1 MKKTLSVFLLFAA
14 ACGRVEAP
22 APLFPVPNA
31 RQLAWQQLETYAFVH
46 YGLNTFNDMEW
57 GYGDTPASTF
67 DPADLDCDQWVRTF
81 RAAGMKGVMLTAKH
95 HDGFCLWPSAYTE
108 YSVKN
113 SPWRGGK
120 GDLVRELSDACR
132 RHGLKFGIY
141 LSPWDRN
148 HPEYGWEEY
157 VAYFHNQMRELLT
170 GYGPLFEYWFDGANG
185 GDGWYG
191 GADEK
196 RSIDAKTYYGYER
209 ARRTINELQ
218 PEAVIFGGTCADI
231 RWIGNEEG
239 RAGQTNWSMVKG
251 RGDERLND
259 FTCGESDGDTWL
271 PGECD
276 VSIRPGWFYHPREDH
291 QLKSLSRLIDIYYE
305 SVGRNANLLLNFPVD
320 RSGRIAP
327 ADSARIM
334 EWRRALDAEFAHD
347 LFGEAQATADNV
359 RGGARRFSAAKA
371 VDGRAD
377 TYWATDDGVTAATL
391 SLQFER
397 PRRVNRILLQEYI
410 PLGQRVG
417 RFAVEWLDG
426 DTWRPVETA
435 EEMTT
440 IGYKRIIRFAG
451 VTTPALRVRFGQA
464 RGPLCISNVEA
475 YDAPVLLEEPR
486 IVRNGAGEVTL
497 AAGDTQAEIRYTLDG
512 TEPGPSSE
520 LYAKPFPMTGRGVV
534 KALVRDPE
542 DGRMSAVASR
552 GFDIPCGAFR
562 VKELPDEEAV
572 GLFDGDVSTA
582 VYLPAGVAGFS
593 ADTGEERTFRGFAYT
608 PDQSRW
614 ASGVVTR
621 YRVSVDGRT
630 AAEGEFSNIVN
641 NPVEQ
646 VVEFEPLRGR
656 TVRFEALSLAAGDR
670 PGIAEFS
677 VLTE

>member
-1 MKKTLSVFLLFAA
+1 
-14 ACGRVEAP
+14 
-22 APLFPVPNA
+22 
-31 RQLAWQQLETYAFVH
+31 
-46 YGLNTFNDMEW
+46 
-57 GYGDTPASTF
+57 
-67 DPADLDCDQWVRTF
+67 
-81 RAAGMKGVMLTAKH
+81 
-95 HDGFCLWPSAYTE
+95 
-108 YSVKN
+108 
-113 SPWRGGK
+113 
-120 GDLVRELSDACR
+120 
-132 RHGLKFGIY
+132 
-141 LSPWDRN
+141 
-148 HPEYGWEEY
+148 
-157 VAYFHNQMRELLT
+157 
-170 GYGPLFEYWFDGANG
+170 
-185 GDGWYG
+185 
-191 GADEK
+191 
-196 RSIDAKTYYGYER
+196 
-209 ARRTINELQ
+209 
-218 PEAVIFGGTCADI
+218 
-231 RWIGNEEG
+231 
-239 RAGQTNWSMVKG
+239 
-251 RGDERLND
+251 
-259 FTCGESDGDTWL
+259 
-271 PGECD
+271 
-276 VSIRPGWFYHPREDH
+276 
-291 QLKSLSRLIDIYYE
+291 
-305 SVGRNANLLLNFPVD
+305 
-320 RSGRIAP
+320 
-327 ADSARIM
+327 M

-347 LFGEAQATADNV
+347 LFAEAQATADNV

-391 SLQFER
+391 SLRFEQ

-542 DGRMSAVASR
+542 DRRTSAVASR

-572 GLFDGDVSTA
+572 GLFDGDVSTV

>member
-1 MKKTLSVFLLFAA
+1 M
-14 ACGRVEAP
+14 
-22 APLFPVPNA
+22 
-31 RQLAWQQLETYAFVH
+31 
-46 YGLNTFNDMEW
+46 
-57 GYGDTPASTF
+57 
-67 DPADLDCDQWVRTF
+67 
-81 RAAGMKGVMLTAKH
+81 
-95 HDGFCLWPSAYTE
+95 
-108 YSVKN
+108 
-113 SPWRGGK
+113 
-120 GDLVRELSDACR
+120 
-132 RHGLKFGIY
+132 
-141 LSPWDRN
+141 
-148 HPEYGWEEY
+148 
-157 VAYFHNQMRELLT
+157 
-170 GYGPLFEYWFDGANG
+170 
-185 GDGWYG
+185 
-191 GADEK
+191 
-196 RSIDAKTYYGYER
+196 
-209 ARRTINELQ
+209 
-218 PEAVIFGGTCADI
+218 
-231 RWIGNEEG
+231 
-239 RAGQTNWSMVKG
+239 
-251 RGDERLND
+251 
-259 FTCGESDGDTWL
+259 
-271 PGECD
+271 
-276 VSIRPGWFYHPREDH
+276 
-291 QLKSLSRLIDIYYE
+291 
-305 SVGRNANLLLNFPVD
+305 
-320 RSGRIAP
+320 
-327 ADSARIM
+327 
-334 EWRRALDAEFAHD
+334 
-347 LFGEAQATADNV
+347 
-359 RGGARRFSAAKA
+359 
-371 VDGRAD
+371 
-377 TYWATDDGVTAATL
+377 TAATL
-391 SLQFER
+391 SLRFEQ

-440 IGYKRIIRFAG
+440 IGYKRIIGFAG

-542 DGRMSAVASR
+542 DRRTSAVASR

-572 GLFDGDVSTA
+572 GLFDGDVSTV

>member
-1 MKKTLSVFLLFAA
+1 MRSMRSSRT
-14 ACGRVEAP
+14 
-22 APLFPVPNA
+22 
-31 RQLAWQQLETYAFVH
+31 
-46 YGLNTFNDMEW
+46 TF
-57 GYGDTPASTF
+57 
-67 DPADLDCDQWVRTF
+67 
-81 RAAGMKGVMLTAKH
+81 
-95 HDGFCLWPSAYTE
+95 
-108 YSVKN
+108 
-113 SPWRGGK
+113 SPK
-120 GDLVRELSDACR
+120 PKR
-132 RHGLKFGIY
+132 R
-141 LSPWDRN
+141 P
-148 HPEYGWEEY
+148 
-157 VAYFHNQMRELLT
+157 T
-170 GYGPLFEYWFDGANG
+170 
-185 GDGWYG
+185 
-191 GADEK
+191 
-196 RSIDAKTYYGYER
+196 
-209 ARRTINELQ
+209 
-218 PEAVIFGGTCADI
+218 
-231 RWIGNEEG
+231 
-239 RAGQTNWSMVKG
+239 
-251 RGDERLND
+251 
-259 FTCGESDGDTWL
+259 TCG
-271 PGECD
+271 
-276 VSIRPGWFYHPREDH
+276 
-291 QLKSLSRLIDIYYE
+291 
-305 SVGRNANLLLNFPVD
+305 A
-320 RSGRIAP
+320 
-327 ADSARIM
+327 
-334 EWRRALDAEFAHD
+334 
-347 LFGEAQATADNV
+347 
-359 RGGARRFSAAKA
+359 GARFSAAKA

-391 SLQFER
+391 SLRFEQ

-542 DGRMSAVASR
+542 DRRTSAVASR

-572 GLFDGDVSTA
+572 GLFDGDVSTV

>member
-1 MKKTLSVFLLFAA
+1 MKKA
-14 ACGRVEAP
+14 
-22 APLFPVPNA
+22 
-31 RQLAWQQLETYAFVH
+31 
-46 YGLNTFNDMEW
+46 LN
-57 GYGDTPASTF
+57 
-67 DPADLDCDQWVRTF
+67 
-81 RAAGMKGVMLTAKH
+81 
-95 HDGFCLWPSAYTE
+95 
-108 YSVKN
+108 
-113 SPWRGGK
+113 
-120 GDLVRELSDACR
+120 
-132 RHGLKFGIY
+132 
-141 LSPWDRN
+141 
-148 HPEYGWEEY
+148 
-157 VAYFHNQMRELLT
+157 
-170 GYGPLFEYWFDGANG
+170 LFE
-185 GDGWYG
+185 
-191 GADEK
+191 K
-196 RSIDAKTYYGYER
+196 RIVMSATNPIIT
-209 ARRTINELQ
+209 T
-218 PEAVIFGGTCADI
+218 PEEQFV
-231 RWIGNEEG
+231 
-239 RAGQTNWSMVKG
+239 V
-251 RGDERLND
+251 
-259 FTCGESDGDTWL
+259 GESDFAFFGNYASRCEGGAILYCRKGSADATVNQYCGQVRRNTLILVL
-271 PGECD
+271 PG
-276 VSIRPGWFYHPREDH
+276 SLLMLTNRTEDFRMTFCAF
-291 QLKSLSRLIDIYYE
+291 SR
-305 SVGRNANLLLNFPVD
+305 
-320 RSGRIAP
+320 
-327 ADSARIM
+327 
-334 EWRRALDAEFAHD
+334 D
-347 LFGEAQATADNV
+347 LFAEAQATADNV

-391 SLQFER
+391 SLRFEQ

-542 DGRMSAVASR
+542 DRRTSAVASR

-572 GLFDGDVSTA
+572 GLFDGDVSTV

>member
-1 MKKTLSVFLLFAA
+1 MDEIAVI
-14 ACGRVEAP
+14 GGE
-22 APLFPVPNA
+22 
-31 RQLAWQQLETYAFVH
+31 
-46 YGLNTFNDMEW
+46 GMNDEKAKMLKI
-57 GYGDTPASTF
+57 TT
-67 DPADLDCDQWVRTF
+67 DQI
-81 RAAGMKGVMLTAKH
+81 
-95 HDGFCLWPSAYTE
+95 E
-108 YSVKN
+108 Q
-113 SPWRGGK
+113 
-120 GDLVRELSDACR
+120 
-132 RHGLKFGIY
+132 KFGRGSIMK
-141 LSPWDRN
+141 LGEGGEHLNIGVIP
-148 HPEYGWEEY
+148 
-157 VAYFHNQMRELLT
+157 T
-170 GYGPLFEYWFDGANG
+170 GALPLDAALGIGGVPRGRIIEIYGPESSG
-185 GDGWYG
+185 
-191 GADEK
+191 
-196 RSIDAKTYYGYER
+196 KTTL
-209 ARRTINELQ
+209 ALQ
-218 PEAVIFGGTCADI
+218 ILA
-231 RWIGNEEG
+231 
-239 RAGQTNWSMVKG
+239 
-251 RGDERLND
+251 
-259 FTCGESDGDTWL
+259 
-271 PGECD
+271 
-276 VSIRPGWFYHPREDH
+276 
-291 QLKSLSRLIDIYYE
+291 
-305 SVGRNANLLLNFPVD
+305 
-320 RSGRIAP
+320 
-327 ADSARIM
+327 
-334 EWRRALDAEFAHD
+334 
-347 LFGEAQATADNV
+347 EAQATADNV

-391 SLQFER
+391 SLRFER

-512 TEPGPSSE
+512 TEPGPASE
-520 LYAKPFPMTGRGVV
+520 LYTKPFPMTGRGVV

-542 DGRMSAVASR
+542 DGRTSAVASR

-572 GLFDGDVSTA
+572 GLFDGDVSTV

-646 VVEFEPLRGR
+646 VVEFEPQRGR